1 MFRWE
6 IEIITGSGAGLLRQ
20 HGLAKYPPVLRIL
33 KFVLNGLWGT
43 FPRLRHTVLLTR
55 NTVKFSS
62 ILELS
67 KNGKKHRTLLGK
79 TNFLIGT
86 DFSITRI
93 SVSGFLEL
101 DDINFR

>member
-43 FPRLRHTVLLTR
+43 FPRLRQHVIKIELTGTGKPSTVAMFI
-55 NTVKFSS
+55 NASS
-62 ILELS
+62 NYIPQ
-67 KNGKKHRTLLGK
+67 
-79 TNFLIGT
+79 
-86 DFSITRI
+86 
-93 SVSGFLEL
+93 
-101 DDINFR
+101 